1 MSCFS
6 CCCQHFLKLASVF
19 WSLTLMCLG
28 VNFFGFIL
36 TEICCVSCVSFDRVG
51 KISGTISF
59 SALSSFSSL
68 PEMLMTRTLRSL
80 VTVLQDS
87 EALFFF
93 FSSLFFLCC
102 SGLVNFHRFV
112 SVHLLFFLWPFHSII
127 EYMAKFFLLVT
138 VFFSFKIATW
148 IFFTYSICLLRIFI
162 SYLRFSVF
170 LLVSSVFVNNS
181 FWHFYNYCFKVL
193 VRYFWRLCHLNGGI
207 YWLSFFH
214 SVWDLSGSWYDEW
227 FSVEIWTFVAL
238 CFEILDLL

>member
-68 PEMLMTRTLRSL
+68 SEMLMTRTLRSL

-93 FSSLFFLCC
+93 FSSLFFL
-102 SGLVNFHRFV
+102 VYFFFV
-112 SVHLLFFLWPFHSII
+112 VQVWLTSIVLFQFT
-127 EYMAKFFLLVT
+127 YC
-138 VFFSFKIATW
+138 FSFDPSFYYW
-148 IFFTYSICLLRIFI
+148 IHGKVFSFGYGIFQFQNCHLDFLYIFYLFAENFYFLSEIFCFFT
-162 SYLRFSVF
+162 
-170 LLVSSVFVNNS
+170 
-181 FWHFYNYCFKVL
+181 CFKCV
-193 VRYFWRLCHLNGGI
+193 CK
-207 YWLSFFH
+207 
-214 SVWDLSGSWYDEW
+214 
-227 FSVEIWTFVAL
+227 
-238 CFEILDLL
+238 